1 MKHNINRA
9 LRLALIFIAL
19 IVLVMILFPSCIKT

>member
-1 MKHNINRA
+1 MKSNINRA
-9 LRLALIFIAL
+9 IRLALIFIAL